1 VGRLYP
7 GLEREMLESPAAAWL
22 LPFAAGNDNDGRSP
36 PCKAFL
42 LAFSLSLSLS
52 LSFSL
57 SFSVS
62 SYLPRSATPVRPRRV
77 PGIQL
82 QGRGA

>member
-52 LSFSL
+52 LFLSILFRLVVSPSL
-57 SFSVS
+57 RHSRS
-62 SYLPRSATPVRPRRV
+62 SSSRSRYTTTR
-77 PGIQL
+77 
-82 QGRGA
+82 